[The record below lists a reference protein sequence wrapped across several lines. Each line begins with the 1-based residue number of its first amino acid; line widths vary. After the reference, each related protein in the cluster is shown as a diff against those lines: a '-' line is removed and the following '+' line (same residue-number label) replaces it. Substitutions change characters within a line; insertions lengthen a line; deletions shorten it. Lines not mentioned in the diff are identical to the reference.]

1 MKKYFLIVFFLFAAA
16 AAFSDQI
23 PKIGIINYT
32 RVMSEIS
39 GSSRAL
45 QEIDRMIKS
54 YEDGI
59 ASIRKDIAT
68 LEERKLYYLNSN
80 DEFNALKMDEQIGKK
95 EEYLKEYS
103 RVRLKSI
110 EDRRSRVMV
119 SPEFL
124 GEVLD
129 KIEFVAESEGY
140 SIIFNS
146 RDPNLIWWSQ
156 TVDITDKVI
165 QILKT
170 RN

>member
-1 MKKYFLIVFFLFAAA
+1 
-16 AAFSDQI
+16 
-23 PKIGIINYT
+23 
-32 RVMSEIS
+32 
-39 GSSRAL
+39 
-45 QEIDRMIKS
+45 
-54 YEDGI
+54 
-59 ASIRKDIAT
+59 
-68 LEERKLYYLNSN
+68 
-80 DEFNALKMDEQIGKK
+80 MDEQIGKK